1 MRRELKEA
9 VLERYLAGD
18 LTGTELSDFEKL
30 LLVDE
35 SLAAELRFQ
44 NELFEAILDE
54 KKSSL
59 RTTLNNIHNGRNIK
73 SRFRIY
79 SWKTQS
85 IAATILVTILLGGSL
100 LFNQVF
106 NSSTEQRL
114 FNQYFQ
120 PESTILTVRSA
131 DAPVSAIE
139 KGMNL
144 YELEEYEKAISAFSI
159 DSDNLLGKLYSGY
172 SFMHLEKYSF
182 AEEQF
187 IAILNNRNNLLLDQA
202 EWNLGLCYL
211 KTGESDK
218 AKNIFDH
225 IANTQTNYKN
235 KALELL
241 NEMGSN

>member
-1 MRRELKEA
+1 MRREFKEA
-9 VLERYLAGD
+9 VLERYLAGE
-18 LTGTELSDFEKL
+18 LAGEELSDFEKL

-44 NELFEAILDE
+44 NEVFEAILDE
-54 KKSSL
+54 KKNSL
-59 RTTLNNIHNGRNIK
+59 RATLNNIHKGRSIK
-73 SRFRIY
+73 QRFRIY

-85 IAATILVTILLGGSL
+85 IAATILVTVLLGGSL
-100 LFNQVF
+100 LFN
-106 NSSTEQRL
+106 NSTEQKL
-114 FNQYFQ
+114 YDQYFQ
-120 PESTILTVRSA
+120 PETTILTVRSA
-131 DAPVSAIE
+131 GAPITAIE

-144 YELEEYEKAISAFSI
+144 YELEEYEKAITAFSS
-159 DSDNLLGKLYSGY
+159 DNDNLLGKLYSGY
-172 SFMHLEKYSF
+172 SFMHLERYNF

-187 IAILNNRNNLLLDQA
+187 IAILNNQNNLLIDQA

-211 KTGESDK
+211 KTGEADK

>member
-18 LTGTELSDFEKL
+18 LAGAELSDFEKL

-35 SLAAELRFQ
+35 GLAAEVRFQ
-44 NELFEAILDE
+44 KELFEAILDE

-59 RTTLNNIHNGRNIK
+59 RATLNNIHNGRNIK
-73 SRFRIY
+73 SKFRIY

-106 NSSTEQRL
+106 NSSTEQKL

-131 DAPVSAIE
+131 GAPMSAIE
-139 KGMNL
+139 KGMSF

-172 SFMHLEKYSF
+172 SFMHLEKYNF

-225 IANTQTNYKN
+225 IAKTQTNYKN